1 MQNHMKIIEDLL
13 RNHFFPTIIGESSI
27 YEHLQELIALPIQL
41 GGMAVTA
48 PHLNTKAEYNASRLL
63 TKDIVDR
70 TISQD
75 TKYKPNKERISEI
88 KTNIKKERTKS
99 ENTNLRRI
107 TGNMS
112 KDQIKADGVLQ
123 QPRCQNWLKVIPI
136 EEFNY
141 KINKQQ
147 FLDAV

>member
-1 MQNHMKIIEDLL
+1 
-13 RNHFFPTIIGESSI
+13 
-27 YEHLQELIALPIQL
+27 
-41 GGMAVTA
+41 MAVTA
-48 PHLNTKAEYNASRLL
+48 PPLNTKAEYNASRLL
-63 TKDIVDR
+63 TKDIIDR

-107 TGNMS
+107 TENMS